1 MCPNDSSDKLGLNYC
16 TKIVLFC
23 QNRVNKMK
31 NELLFIIKSWIAFA
45 APSTISACFYLID
58 IGGGGFVVTRN

>member
-1 MCPNDSSDKLGLNYC
+1 
-16 TKIVLFC
+16 
-23 QNRVNKMK
+23 MK